1 MGVRAVILPTHLC
14 PKMSRARWLTGLA
27 GSALAV
33 AAARARGKVAVCDAA
48 AEGGGQSRVPASVE
62 MHCSPIS
69 PTCGRYKAFFALQKV
84 PVKVIDT
91 LPLVGDGMPRI
102 VADGADVAD
111 LTGLVAQLRAASMG
125 AQSGGVRALAD
136 AEEEA
141 HWIQWADEK
150 LIPHV
155 FINVFRSPNE
165 AAQAMDTAVLRGDF
179 NIVYSTFLRQ
189 IGPYYMYSNAKMAK
203 RKMEVSAT
211 ARIHAHAQKNAHQI
225 LTSHAGEHIELITCA
240 SRRGHAHTKHTC
252 THARMHARAH
262 ACTRMHICTDAHMH
276 VHISCR

>member
-1 MGVRAVILPTHLC
+1 
-14 PKMSRARWLTGLA
+14 MSRARWLTGLA

-33 AAARARGKVAVCDAA
+33 AAARSQGKTAVCDAV

-91 LPLVGDGMPRI
+91 MPLAGDGMPRVI
-102 VADGADVAD
+102 ADGAEVAD

-125 AQSGGVRALAD
+125 AQGGGVRALAD

-203 RKMEVSAT
+203 RKMEVGAT

-225 LTSHAGEHIELITCA
+225 LTSHAGEHKR
-240 SRRGHAHTKHTC
+240 SRVHPAAVHAHTRHKC
-252 THARMHARAH
+252 TLACMHARAH
-262 ACTRMHICTDAHMH
+262 ACMHARTSTCMHTCTDAHMH